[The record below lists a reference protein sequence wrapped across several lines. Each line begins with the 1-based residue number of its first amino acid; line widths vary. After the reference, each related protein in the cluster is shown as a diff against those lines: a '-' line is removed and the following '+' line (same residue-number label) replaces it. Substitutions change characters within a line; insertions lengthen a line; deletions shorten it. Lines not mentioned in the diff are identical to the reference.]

1 MLILPI
7 LHYHHLAPFFLLL
20 TFVARDC
27 VLALPVG
34 NYSTSLYLREA
45 IGPAP
50 DELIVGY
57 RYVSKEKADEYN
69 KAGTLTAIPATTKSI
84 GEGAY
89 LSPRLGEFPGKL
101 DEWVKFSCFASVFKF
116 GVVTSMVLSE
126 PIGSIRQCIIIGK
139 KSKILDVQT
148 PEVHVPSFQ
157 HFHPP
162 PDSISAQPVKLLLY
176 AHKKGFEIGKTLL
189 FSRHFV
195 FKGTLQMLIPPMFLV
210 KSPSNPS
217 RPAGANSLGLRIHCT
232 PLGGLGKNRPAADW
246 HSWKI
251 HNWPASIMR

>member
-1 MLILPI
+1 MLIPPI
-7 LHYHHLAPFFLLL
+7 LYYHHLAPFLLLL

-27 VLALPVG
+27 VIALPVG
-34 NYSTSLYLREA
+34 NYSTSLYPREA

-57 RYVSKEKADEYN
+57 RYVSKAKADEYN

-101 DEWVKFSCFASVFKF
+101 DQTYWE
-116 GVVTSMVLSE
+116 
-126 PIGSIRQCIIIGK
+126 CIIIGE
-139 KSKILDVQT
+139 KSKILNVQT
-148 PEVHVPSFQ
+148 PELFVDDPAA
-157 HFHPP
+157 
-162 PDSISAQPVKLLLY
+162 ISAQPVKLLLY

-195 FKGTLQMLIPPMFLV
+195 FQGTLQMLIPPMFLV

-246 HSWKI
+246 YSWKI
-251 HNWPASIMR
+251 HNWPANITKT